1 MVIVGAKDPATLP
14 EWGAEI
20 QKMIKGAKLVSLEA
34 AHISN
39 VEQPKAYTE
48 AVLNF
53 LG

>member
-1 MVIVGAKDPATLP
+1 
-14 EWGAEI
+14 
-20 QKMIKGAKLVSLEA
+20 MIKGAKIVSLEA

-53 LG
+53 LK

>member
-1 MVIVGAKDPATLP
+1 MSHAWAGSMLKFQARAGPA
-14 EWGAEI
+14 I
-20 QKMIKGAKLVSLEA
+20 VSLEA

-53 LG
+53 LKG